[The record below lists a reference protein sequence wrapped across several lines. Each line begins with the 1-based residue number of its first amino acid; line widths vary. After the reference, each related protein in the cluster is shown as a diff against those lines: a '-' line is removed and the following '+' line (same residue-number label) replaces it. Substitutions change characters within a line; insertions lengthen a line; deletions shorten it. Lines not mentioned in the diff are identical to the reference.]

1 MRRAGLSNVYTVPLK
16 VSLLCILAM
25 EDSIH
30 DKSCNHMISV
40 SFCSFLR
47 YERWWAV
54 LLVGQV
60 GWEDWHWMQA
70 DSCPL
75 LYRALFP
82 MTCTTPDLGKQ
93 KTLQIANC
101 KCCPVSLLIVR
112 SQWLS
117 WTQVLNLNNFTQVHK
132 SPGSLFEGFC
142 FLFVKDCLQCAN

>member
-1 MRRAGLSNVYTVPLK
+1 MMRRAGLSNVYTVPLK

-60 GWEDWHWMQA
+60 G
-70 DSCPL
+70 
-75 LYRALFP
+75 
-82 MTCTTPDLGKQ
+82 
-93 KTLQIANC
+93 
-101 KCCPVSLLIVR
+101 
-112 SQWLS
+112 
-117 WTQVLNLNNFTQVHK
+117 
-132 SPGSLFEGFC
+132 
-142 FLFVKDCLQCAN
+142 